1 MLGRLVILMIALYS
15 YGCIIVFVVTAL
27 HNKGEYK
34 MVSKEQVDRIVDAIE
49 GVSMEISDNSSRSLA
64 VDDYNL
70 VSSIWETL
78 NEISNSLK
86 KIEAKMK

>member
-1 MLGRLVILMIALYS
+1 
-15 YGCIIVFVVTAL
+15 
-27 HNKGEYK
+27 
-34 MVSKEQVDRIVDAIE
+34 MVSKEQVDRIVEAIE